1 VPDDVIDLRSDAIA
15 HPTGGM
21 REAMANAAV
30 GDEQKREDPSVLEL
44 ERRAAELLGQDDAVF
59 VPSATMANQIAL
71 KTLSQ
76 PGDEV
81 VAEARAH
88 IFRNEAGGPAFHSG
102 LQMARIAG
110 GDGIFSGAALR
121 AAVTRNDDPH
131 NAQTAIV
138 CLENTHN
145 ASGGNV
151 WTLDQHRDV
160 VAAARELGVA
170 VHLDG
175 ARLLN
180 ATVAAGVPASAYG
193 GDCDTVTLCLSKGLG
208 CPVGA
213 VVAGSTQH
221 MRRARRLKHL
231 FGGAMRQ
238 AGVLAAAGVY
248 ALDHHV
254 ERLAD
259 DHANARAFAEALQ
272 AFGVPVVNPVWTNIV
287 LIDIGA
293 CGLERETA
301 LEELRRAG
309 VLCSPAAGN
318 DVVRAMTHLGVGLAD
333 VQAAAER
340 AAAVLSGGV
349 RRSRSR
355 GTQITKLTA
364 VGSPP
369 GVRTRAVVG
378 DSAMLNVTELEP
390 HAEIASHSHP
400 HEQVGTVL
408 EGAVALT
415 VDGERHE
422 LRAGDAYAIPGGA
435 QHALTAG
442 RAGAR
447 LADTFHPVREDYRAQ
462 LAAVE
467 RGPGRP
473 ADDPG
478 VEASSAHAEPTRVP

>member
-15 HPTGGM
+15 HPTAGM

-44 ERRAAELLGQDDAVF
+44 ERRTAELLGQDDAVF

-81 VAEARAH
+81 LAEARAH

-102 LQMARIAG
+102 LQMARIPG
-110 GDGIFSGAALR
+110 RDGIFSGDDLH
-121 AAVTRNDDPH
+121 AAVTRSDDPH
-131 NAQTAIV
+131 NAQTAVV

-151 WTLDQHRDV
+151 WTVEQHRDV
-160 VAAARELGVA
+160 VAAARELGLA

-213 VVAGSTQH
+213 VVAGRTRH

-238 AGVLAAAGVY
+238 AGVLAAAGLY
-248 ALDHHV
+248 ALDHHL
-254 ERLAD
+254 ERLVD
-259 DHANARAFAEALQ
+259 DHANARAFAEGLNAC
-272 AFGVPVVNPVWTNIV
+272 GVPVVNPVWTNIV
-287 LIDIGA
+287 LIDVGA
-293 CGLERETA
+293 CGLEREAA
-301 LEELRRAG
+301 LDELRRVG
-309 VLCSPAAGN
+309 VLCSPAAG
-318 DVVRAMTHLGVGLAD
+318 DGVVRAMTHLGVGRAD
-333 VQAAAER
+333 VQAAGER
-340 AAAVLSGGV
+340 AAAVLSRGV
-349 RRSRSR
+349 RRSRTR
-355 GTQITKLTA
+355 PARIAKLAA
-364 VGSPP
+364 VESPP

-390 HAEIASHSHP
+390 NAEIAPHSHP

-408 EGAVALT
+408 EGQVTLT
-415 VDGERHE
+415 VDAERHE

-435 QHALTAG
+435 EHAL
-442 RAGAR
+442 RAGSAGAK

-462 LAAVE
+462 LAA
-467 RGPGRP
+467 RRSSGDP
-473 ADDPG
+473 AD
-478 VEASSAHAEPTRVP
+478 EAGLEPSSARGEPTRVP